1 MALVLSEEQTMLR
14 DMAKQ
19 FFSEQVPVTNLR
31 QLLDDGSEDGF
42 DRDVWKQIV
51 ELGFAGILIPEE
63 MGGTGFGP
71 MGIGIVMQEAGR
83 TLAASPLYSTAVLG
97 AGMIM
102 AAGSENQKK
111 ELLPQIATGELLLA
125 LAIDETNHHN
135 PTNIAMAATRDGN
148 DFVLS
153 GEKKFVIDGHIADKL
168 IVAAR
173 TSGEAG
179 DPKGISAFLIDANTP
194 GVTITRTH
202 MVDTRNAA
210 NISFDGVK
218 VQSDALLGSADGAYP
233 ELENVLDMG
242 RVCLSAEMLGGIET
256 VFDTTLTYLKERKQ
270 FDAIIGT
277 FQALQHRA
285 AEMFCE
291 VEICQSVVLDA
302 LSALEER
309 RNDIPRAASLAKARL
324 SDASRLIT
332 NEGVQMHGGIGMT
345 DAVDVGLF
353 LKRARVQAQMLG
365 DANFH
370 RSRYADLGGY

>member
-1 MALVLSEEQTMLR
+1 MAFVLSEEQTMLR

-31 QLLDDGSEDGF
+31 QLRDDGSEDGF

-102 AAGSENQKK
+102 AAASENQKK
-111 ELLPQIATGELLLA
+111 ELLPQIAAGELLLA

-135 PTNIAMAATRDGN
+135 PANIAMAATRDGN

>member
-1 MALVLSEEQTMLR
+1 MAFVLSEEQIMLR

-31 QLLDDGSEDGF
+31 QLRDDGSEDGF

-71 MGIGIVMQEAGR
+71 MGVGIVMQEAGR

-102 AAGSENQKK
+102 AAGSEKQKK
-111 ELLPQIATGELLLA
+111 DLLPQIAAGELLLA

-135 PTNIAMAATRDGN
+135 PANIAMAATRDGD

-168 IVAAR
+168 IVATR

>member
-1 MALVLSEEQTMLR
+1 MAFVLSEEQTMLR

-31 QLLDDGSEDGF
+31 QLRDGGSKDGF

-71 MGIGIVMQEAGR
+71 MGVGIVMQEAGR

-102 AAGSENQKK
+102 AAGSEIQKK
-111 ELLPQIATGELLLA
+111 ELLPQIAAGELLMA

-135 PTNIAMAATRDGN
+135 PANIVMAATRDGE
-148 DFVLS
+148 DFILS
-153 GEKKFVIDGHIADKL
+153 GEKKFVIDGHIAEKL

-218 VQSDALLGSADGAYP
+218 VQSDTLLGSADVAYP

-256 VFDTTLTYLKERKQ
+256 VFETTLTYLKERKQ
-270 FDAIIGT
+270 FDATIGT

-324 SDASRLIT
+324 SEASRLIT

-365 DANFH
+365 DTNFH
-370 RSRYADLGGY
+370 RNRYADLGGY

>member
-1 MALVLSEEQTMLR
+1 MAFVLSEEQTMLR

-31 QLLDDGSEDGF
+31 QLRDDSSEDGF

-71 MGIGIVMQEAGR
+71 MGVGIVMQEAGR

-111 ELLPQIATGELLLA
+111 ELLPQIAAGELFLA

-135 PTNIAMAATRDGN
+135 PANIAMAATRGGD

-153 GEKKFVIDGHIADKL
+153 GEKKFVIDGHIADKF

-179 DPKGISAFLIDANTP
+179 DAKGISAFLIDANTP

-218 VQSDALLGSADGAYP
+218 AQSDALLGSADGVYP
-233 ELENVLDMG
+233 DLENVLDMG

-256 VFDTTLTYLKERKQ
+256 VFETTLTYLKERKQ

-291 VEICQSVVLDA
+291 LEICQSVVLDA

>member
-1 MALVLSEEQTMLR
+1 MAFVLSEEQTMLR

-31 QLLDDGSEDGF
+31 QLRDDGSEDGF

-102 AAGSENQKK
+102 AAASENQKK
-111 ELLPQIATGELLLA
+111 ELLPQIAAGELLMA

-135 PTNIAMAATRDGN
+135 PANIALAATRDGE

-153 GEKKFVIDGHIADKL
+153 GEKKFVIDGHIAEKL
-168 IVAAR
+168 IVATR

-218 VQSDALLGSADGAYP
+218 VQSDTLLGSADGAFP

>member
-1 MALVLSEEQTMLR
+1 MAFVLSEEQTMLR

-31 QLLDDGSEDGF
+31 QLRDDDSEDGF

-71 MGIGIVMQEAGR
+71 MGVGIVMQEAGR

-111 ELLPQIATGELLLA
+111 ELLPQIAAGELLLA

-135 PTNIAMAATRDGN
+135 PANIAMAATRDGD

-168 IVAAR
+168 IVATR

-179 DPKGISAFLIDANTP
+179 DPKGISAFLIDASTP

>member
-1 MALVLSEEQTMLR
+1 MAFVLSEEQNMLR

-19 FFSEQVPVTNLR
+19 FFSEQVPVANLR
-31 QLLDDGSEDGF
+31 QLRDNASEDGF
-42 DRDVWKQIV
+42 DQDVWKQIV

-111 ELLPQIATGELLLA
+111 ELLPQIANGELLLA

-135 PTNIAMAATRDGN
+135 PANITMAATREGDN
-148 DFVLS
+148 FILS
-153 GEKKFVIDGHIADKL
+153 GEKKFVVDGHIASKL

-173 TSGEAG
+173 TSSEPG
-179 DPKGISAFLIDANTP
+179 DKKGISAFLINANTP

-218 VQSDALLGSADGAYP
+218 VQSDTLLGSADGAYP

>member
-1 MALVLSEEQTMLR
+1 MAFVLSEEQNMLR

-19 FFSEQVPVTNLR
+19 FFSEQVPVANLR
-31 QLLDDGSEDGF
+31 QLRDNASEDGF
-42 DRDVWKQIV
+42 DQDVWKQIV

-111 ELLPQIATGELLLA
+111 ELLPQIANGELLLA

-135 PTNIAMAATRDGN
+135 PANITMAATREGDN
-148 DFVLS
+148 FILS
-153 GEKKFVIDGHIADKL
+153 GEKKFVVDGHIANKL

-173 TSGEAG
+173 TSSEPG
-179 DPKGISAFLIDANTP
+179 DKKGISAFLINANTP

-218 VQSDALLGSADGAYP
+218 VQSDTLLGSADGAYP

>member
-1 MALVLSEEQTMLR
+1 MAFVLSEEQTMLR

-31 QLLDDGSEDGF
+31 KIRDDGSEDGF

-51 ELGFAGILIPEE
+51 ELGFAGILIPEDL
-63 MGGTGFGP
+63 GGTGFGP

-83 TLAASPLYSTAVLG
+83 TLAASPLYATAVLG
-97 AGMIM
+97 AGMII
-102 AAGSENQKK
+102 AAGAESQKK
-111 ELLPQIATGELLLA
+111 QLLPRVAAGELLLA

-135 PTNIAMAATRDGN
+135 PANIAMTATRDGD

-153 GEKKFVIDGHIADKL
+153 GEKRFVIDGHIADKL

-173 TSGEAG
+173 TSGTQGETQ
-179 DPKGISAFLIDANTP
+179 GISAFLIDADMAGITR
-194 GVTITRTH
+194 TRTH

-210 NISFDGVK
+210 NIAFDNVK
-218 VQSDALLGSADGAYP
+218 VPADALLGGTDSAFP

-324 SDASRLIT
+324 SEAARLIT

-353 LKRARVQAQMLG
+353 LKRARVQAQMFG

>member
-1 MALVLSEEQTMLR
+1 MAFVLSEEQTMLR

-31 QLLDDGSEDGF
+31 KLRDDESDDGF

-51 ELGFAGILIPEE
+51 ELGFAGILIPEDL
-63 MGGTGFGP
+63 GGTGFGP

-83 TLAASPLYSTAVLG
+83 TLAASPLYSTAILG

-102 AAGSENQKK
+102 AAGSESQKK
-111 ELLPQIATGELLLA
+111 DLLPQVAAGELLLA
-125 LAIDETNHHN
+125 LAIDEANHHN
-135 PTNIAMAATRDGN
+135 PLNIAMTATKDGG
-148 DFVLS
+148 DFVLN
-153 GEKKFVIDGHIADKL
+153 GEKRFVIDGHTADKL

-173 TSGEAG
+173 TSGTSG
-179 DPKGISAFLIDANTP
+179 DAQGISTFLVDADTA
-194 GVTITRTH
+194 GVSITRTL

-210 NISFDGVK
+210 NIAFDNVK
-218 VQSDALLGSADGAYP
+218 IPAVALLGGLDAAYP

-324 SDASRLIT
+324 SEASRLIT

>member
-1 MALVLSEEQTMLR
+1 
-14 DMAKQ
+14 
-19 FFSEQVPVTNLR
+19 
-31 QLLDDGSEDGF
+31 
-42 DRDVWKQIV
+42 
-51 ELGFAGILIPEE
+51 
-63 MGGTGFGP
+63 
-71 MGIGIVMQEAGR
+71 
-83 TLAASPLYSTAVLG
+83 
-97 AGMIM
+97 
-102 AAGSENQKK
+102 
-111 ELLPQIATGELLLA
+111 
-125 LAIDETNHHN
+125 
-135 PTNIAMAATRDGN
+135 
-148 DFVLS
+148 
-153 GEKKFVIDGHIADKL
+153 
-168 IVAAR
+168 
-173 TSGEAG
+173 
-179 DPKGISAFLIDANTP
+179 
-194 GVTITRTH
+194 

-256 VFDTTLTYLKERKQ
+256 VFETTLTYLKERKQ
-270 FDAIIGT
+270 FDKIIGT

>member
-1 MALVLSEEQTMLR
+1 MAFVLSEEQTMLR

-31 QLLDDGSEDGF
+31 QLRDNASEDGF
-42 DRDVWKQIV
+42 DQDVWKQIV

-71 MGIGIVMQEAGR
+71 MGVGIVMQEAGR

-111 ELLPQIATGELLLA
+111 ELLPQIAAGELLMA

-135 PTNIAMAATRDGN
+135 PANIAMAATRDGEG
-148 DFVLS
+148 FVLS
-153 GEKKFVIDGHIADKL
+153 GEKKFVIDGHIAEKL
-168 IVAAR
+168 IVATR

-179 DPKGISAFLIDANTP
+179 DPKGISAFLINANTP

-218 VQSDALLGSADGAYP
+218 VQSDTLLGSADGAYP

>member
-1 MALVLSEEQTMLR
+1 MAFVLSEEQSMLR

-19 FFSEQVPVTNLR
+19 FFSEQVPVSNLR
-31 QLLDDGSEDGF
+31 QLRDDGSEDGF
-42 DRDVWKQIV
+42 DREVWKQIV

-83 TLAASPLYSTAVLG
+83 TLAASPLYATAVLG

-102 AAGSENQKK
+102 AAGSKSQKQ
-111 ELLPQIATGELLLA
+111 ELLPQVAAGELLLA

-135 PTNIAMAATRDGN
+135 PAKIAAAATRDG
-148 DFVLS
+148 DSFLLS
-153 GEKKFVIDGHIADKL
+153 GEKKFVIDGHIANKL

-173 TSGEAG
+173 TSCEPG
-179 DPKGISAFLIDANTP
+179 DTQGISAFLVDSETS
-194 GVTITRTH
+194 GVTITRTQ
-202 MVDTRNAA
+202 MVDARNAA
-210 NISFDGVK
+210 NISFDAVK
-218 VQSDALLGSADGAYP
+218 VPANALLGGLDATYP
-233 ELENVLDMG
+233 ELENVLDIG

-270 FDAIIGT
+270 FGSIIGT

-302 LSALEER
+302 LSALQER

-324 SDASRLIT
+324 SEASRLIT

-370 RSRYADLGGY
+370 RNRYADLGGY

>member
-1 MALVLSEEQTMLR
+1 MAFVLSEEQIMLR

-31 QLLDDGSEDGF
+31 QLRDDGSEDGF

-71 MGIGIVMQEAGR
+71 MGVGIVMQEAGR

-102 AAGSENQKK
+102 AAGSEKQKK
-111 ELLPQIATGELLLA
+111 DLLPQIAAGELLLA
-125 LAIDETNHHN
+125 LAMDETNHHN
-135 PTNIAMAATRDGN
+135 PANIAMAATRDGD

-153 GEKKFVIDGHIADKL
+153 GEKKFVIDGHIANKL
-168 IVAAR
+168 IVATR

-179 DPKGISAFLIDANTP
+179 DPKGISAFLIDVDTP

-218 VQSDALLGSADGAYP
+218 VQSDALLGSEDGAYP

-332 NEGVQMHGGIGMT
+332 NEGIQMHGGIGMT
-345 DAVDVGLF
+345 DAVDMGLF

>member
-1 MALVLSEEQTMLR
+1 MAFVLSEEQTMLR

-31 QLLDDGSEDGF
+31 QLRDDGSEDGF

-111 ELLPQIATGELLLA
+111 ELLPKIAAGELLLA

-135 PTNIAMAATRDGN
+135 PANIAMAATRDGD

-168 IVAAR
+168 IVATR

>member
-1 MALVLSEEQTMLR
+1 MAFVLSEEQSMLR

-19 FFSEQVPVTNLR
+19 FFSEQVPVSNLR
-31 QLLDDGSEDGF
+31 QLRDDGSEDGF

-51 ELGFAGILIPEE
+51 DLGFAGILIPEE

-83 TLAASPLYSTAVLG
+83 TLAASPLYATAVLG

-102 AAGSENQKK
+102 AAGSKSQKK
-111 ELLPQIATGELLLA
+111 ELLPQVAAGELLLA

-135 PTNIAMAATRDGN
+135 PAKIAAAATRDG
-148 DFVLS
+148 DSFLLS
-153 GEKKFVIDGHIADKL
+153 GEKKFVIDGHIANKL

-173 TSGEAG
+173 TSCEPG
-179 DPKGISAFLIDANTP
+179 DTHGISAFLVDSDTS
-194 GVTITRTH
+194 GVTITRTQ

-210 NISFDGVK
+210 NISFDAVK
-218 VQSDALLGSADGAYP
+218 VPADALLGGLDATYP
-233 ELENVLDMG
+233 ELENVLDIG

-270 FDAIIGT
+270 FGSIIGT

-302 LSALEER
+302 LSALQER

-324 SDASRLIT
+324 SEASRLIT

-353 LKRARVQAQMLG
+353 LKRSRVQAQMLG

-370 RSRYADLGGY
+370 RNRYADLGGY

>member
-1 MALVLSEEQTMLR
+1 MAFVLSEEQTMLR

-31 QLLDDGSEDGF
+31 QLRDDGSEDGF

-111 ELLPQIATGELLLA
+111 ELLPQIAAGELLLA

-135 PTNIAMAATRDGN
+135 PANIAMAATRDGD

-168 IVAAR
+168 IVATR

-179 DPKGISAFLIDANTP
+179 DPKGISAFLIDASTS

>member
-1 MALVLSEEQTMLR
+1 MAFVLSEEQTMLR
-14 DMAKQ
+14 DMARQ

-31 QLLDDGSEDGF
+31 QLRDNGSEDGF
-42 DRDVWKQIV
+42 DCDVWKQIV

-83 TLAASPLYSTAVLG
+83 TLAASPLYATAVLG

-102 AAGSENQKK
+102 AAGSDSQKK
-111 ELLPQIATGELLLA
+111 ELLPKVAAGELLLA

-135 PTNIAMAATRDGN
+135 PANIAMTVARDG
-148 DFVLS
+148 DAFVLS
-153 GEKKFVIDGHIADKL
+153 GEKKFVIDGHIANKL

-173 TSGEAG
+173 TSGEPG
-179 DPKGISAFLIDANTP
+179 DPQGISAFLIDADTP
-194 GVTITRTH
+194 GVTITRTQ

-210 NISFDGVK
+210 NISFDAVK
-218 VQSDALLGSADGAYP
+218 VPSNVLLGAADAAYP

-270 FDAIIGT
+270 FEAIIGT

-324 SDASRLIT
+324 SEASRLIT

-370 RSRYADLGGY
+370 RNRYADLGGY

>member
-1 MALVLSEEQTMLR
+1 
-14 DMAKQ
+14 
-19 FFSEQVPVTNLR
+19 
-31 QLLDDGSEDGF
+31 
-42 DRDVWKQIV
+42 
-51 ELGFAGILIPEE
+51 
-63 MGGTGFGP
+63 
-71 MGIGIVMQEAGR
+71 
-83 TLAASPLYSTAVLG
+83 
-97 AGMIM
+97 
-102 AAGSENQKK
+102 
-111 ELLPQIATGELLLA
+111 
-125 LAIDETNHHN
+125 
-135 PTNIAMAATRDGN
+135 
-148 DFVLS
+148 
-153 GEKKFVIDGHIADKL
+153 
-168 IVAAR
+168 
-173 TSGEAG
+173 
-179 DPKGISAFLIDANTP
+179 
-194 GVTITRTH
+194 
-202 MVDTRNAA
+202 DT
-210 NISFDGVK
+210 
-218 VQSDALLGSADGAYP
+218 LLGSADRANP

-242 RVCLSAEMLGGIET
+242 GECLAAEMLGGIET
-256 VFDTTLTYLKERKQ
+256 VFETTLTYLKERKQ

-332 NEGVQMHGGIGMT
+332 NEGVQMHGSIGMT

>member
-1 MALVLSEEQTMLR
+1 MAFVLSEEQTMLR

-31 QLLDDGSEDGF
+31 QLRDDGSEDGF

-71 MGIGIVMQEAGR
+71 MGVGIVMQEAGR

-111 ELLPQIATGELLLA
+111 ELLPQIAAGELLMA

-135 PTNIAMAATRDGN
+135 PANIAMAATRDGE

-153 GEKKFVIDGHIADKL
+153 GEKKFVIDGHIAEKL
-168 IVAAR
+168 IVATR

-218 VQSDALLGSADGAYP
+218 VQSDTLLGSADGAYP

-256 VFDTTLTYLKERKQ
+256 VFETTLTYLKERKQ

>member
-1 MALVLSEEQTMLR
+1 MAFVLSEEQTMLR

-31 QLLDDGSEDGF
+31 QLRDDGSEDGF

-111 ELLPQIATGELLLA
+111 ELLPQIAAGELLLA

-135 PTNIAMAATRDGN
+135 PANIAMAATRDGN

-218 VQSDALLGSADGAYP
+218 VQSNALLGSADGAYP

>member
-1 MALVLSEEQTMLR
+1 MAFVLSEEQTMLR

-31 QLLDDGSEDGF
+31 QLRDDGSEDGF

-71 MGIGIVMQEAGR
+71 MGVGIVMQEAGR

-111 ELLPQIATGELLLA
+111 ELLPQIAAGELLLA

-135 PTNIAMAATRDGN
+135 PANIAMAATRDGD

-168 IVAAR
+168 IVATR

>member
-1 MALVLSEEQTMLR
+1 MAFVLSEEQTMLR
-14 DMAKQ
+14 DMARQ

-31 QLLDDGSEDGF
+31 QLRDEGSEDGF

-71 MGIGIVMQEAGR
+71 MGVGIVMQEAGR
-83 TLAASPLYSTAVLG
+83 TLAASPLYSAAVLG

-102 AAGSENQKK
+102 ATGSENQKK
-111 ELLPQIATGELLLA
+111 ELLPQIASGELLMA

-135 PTNIAMAATRDGN
+135 PANIAMAATRDGEN
-148 DFVLS
+148 FVLS
-153 GEKKFVIDGHIADKL
+153 GEKKFVIDGHIAQKL
-168 IVAAR
+168 IVATR

-179 DPKGISAFLIDANTP
+179 DPKGISAFLIDSNTP
-194 GVTITRTH
+194 GVAITRTH

-210 NISFDGVK
+210 NISFDEVK
-218 VQSDALLGSADGAYP
+218 VQSDNLLGSADGAYP

-256 VFDTTLTYLKERKQ
+256 VFETTLTYLKERKQ

-285 AEMFCE
+285 AKMFCE

-332 NEGVQMHGGIGMT
+332 NEGVQMLGGIGMT